1 MAKPTPQVHGTRSPS
16 CREGCADVGMLHP
29 PSEILVKG
37 FDDEGA
43 VLIFMAHGEPVL
55 SADSQQVFNEGI
67 NVRTFDVLMVR
78 PIPSP
83 HRIAPLCRPEEALAD
98 LPGLWMS

>member
-1 MAKPTPQVHGTRSPS
+1 MARDRLHSERDGF
-16 CREGCADVGMLHP
+16 ADVGLLDP
-29 PSEILVKG
+29 PRELFVKG
-37 FDDEGA
+37 LDDEGA

-83 HRIAPLCRPEEALAD
+83 HRIAPLCRPEEDLAD
-98 LPGLWMS
+98 LPGPWMS